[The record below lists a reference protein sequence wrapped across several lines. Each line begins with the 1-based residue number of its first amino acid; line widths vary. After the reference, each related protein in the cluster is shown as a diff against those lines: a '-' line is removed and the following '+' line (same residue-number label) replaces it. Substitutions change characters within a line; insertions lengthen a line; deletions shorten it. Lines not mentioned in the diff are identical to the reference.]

1 MPHLEP
7 RVPEAV
13 AAMKIRPGLLR
24 RATALLS
31 FRRVHFAAK
40 LPKLEVV
47 WLPRHLFGIRCVLPR
62 DEREIT
68 ACVDSHSGGFTV
80 FEMDKWL
87 VDGDLPEP
95 SFGPGMSLEEAE
107 RIARRE
113 LLSFILRQRG
123 ILAKPEP
130 RETLRVR
137 LIHHP
142 YWVYYFDGGGYVDI
156 RVLDAVTGERG
167 GGKAKRAVLNAFAK
181 KAEES
186 SQKTEASSGLQNI

>member
-1 MPHLEP
+1 MPHFEP

-13 AAMKIRPGLLR
+13 AAAKLRPGTVR
-24 RATALLS
+24 RVIIFLS
-31 FRRVHFAAK
+31 FRSVGSSAR
-40 LPKLEVV
+40 LPKLEIV
-47 WLPRHLFGIRCVLPR
+47 WLPRHLFDIRCVLPK
-62 DEREIT
+62 DERVIT

-80 FEMDKWL
+80 FEMDNWL
-87 VDGDLPEP
+87 VDSEAP
-95 SFGPGMSLEEAE
+95 GPAFAPAMSLDEAE
-107 RIARRE
+107 LIARRE

-130 RETLRVR
+130 RETVRVR

-167 GGKAKRAVLNAFAK
+167 GGKAKRAVLNAFAHGAARNEVK
-181 KAEES
+181 
-186 SQKTEASSGLQNI
+186 SGA

>member
-1 MPHLEP
+1 M
-7 RVPEAV
+7 A
-13 AAMKIRPGLLR
+13 
-24 RATALLS
+24 S
-31 FRRVHFAAK
+31 SAK

-47 WLPRHLFGIRCVLPR
+47 WLPRHLFGIRCVLPK

-87 VDGDLPEP
+87 VEGDPPEP
-95 SFGPGMSLEEAE
+95 FFAQGMPLEEAE

-130 RETLRVR
+130 RETVRIR

-167 GGKAKRAVLNAFAK
+167 GGKAKRAVLNAFAR

-186 SQKTEASSGLQNI
+186 THQEIGVSGQ